1 MESGL
6 SRNGD
11 GEIAGDFDSSA
22 HERTY
27 ECTFCKRGFSNAQAL
42 GGHMNMHRRDRANI
56 LMTRALPAA
65 PFTNCEVGGRFGFA
79 GGGGGLHRRHG
90 TINLMPRSSGEQES
104 CTLVRQAETEQRD
117 AAGSVA
123 AMEQLDLELRLW
135 PENAG
140 HN

>member
-1 MESGL
+1 MESGV
-6 SRNGD
+6 SRKGD
-11 GEIAGDFDSSA
+11 GEIAGGFDSPA

-27 ECTFCKRGFSNAQAL
+27 ECNFCKRGFSNAQAL

-79 GGGGGLHRRHG
+79 GGGVLHRRQG

-104 CTLVRQAETEQRD
+104 RTLVRQAETEQRD
-117 AAGSVA
+117 AVGSVA

-140 HN
+140 PN